1 MDTNDLK
8 TIVQILDLKNRDI
21 TLTTNIFKTLAPVI
35 AGLNKVPEGITKL
48 PKPEGYDK
56 ETYQLSPLGTDI
68 KNNGVN
74 VKLNGAGNAILV
86 KAGTLNKGN
95 DLVCNPDTNGGI
107 LELNPYTY
115 EIINKIRLEQT
126 TFSIDLL
133 ECLVLRPDTIK
144 AIILPVVFLNK
155 ITLPPSLELKFI
167 ADAYKEHRY
176 DGDILTNPQ
185 GNEVPR
191 SSTNPLSLVFL
202 NKQYKGTIHKTTQ
215 NITLPLD

>member
-1 MDTNDLK
+1 MNTEDLK
-8 TIVQILDLKNRDI
+8 TIVSILDLKNRDI

-35 AGLNKVPEGITKL
+35 SGLSKAPEGITKL
-48 PKPEGYDK
+48 SKPASYGELSF
-56 ETYQLSPLGTDI
+56 QLSTLGLDN

-74 VKLNGAGNAILV
+74 IKLNSTGNAVLV

-95 DLVCNPDTNGGI
+95 DLVYNPDTNGGI
-107 LELNPYTY
+107 LEINPYTY
-115 EIINKIRLEQT
+115 EIVNKIRLEQT

-133 ECLVLRPDTIK
+133 ESLVLRPDTIK
-144 AIILPVVFLNK
+144 VIILPIVFLNK

-185 GNEVPR
+185 GN
-191 SSTNPLSLVFL
+191 PLSLVFL
-202 NKQYKGTIHKTTQ
+202 GKQFKGVIHKTSQT
-215 NITLPLD
+215 ITLPLA

>member
-8 TIVQILDLKNRDI
+8 TIVQVLDLKNRDI

-35 AGLNKVPEGITKL
+35 SGLSKAPEGITKIS
-48 PKPEGYDK
+48 KPEGYDK
-56 ETYQLSPLGTDI
+56 NIYQLSTLGTDI
-68 KNNGVN
+68 KNNGITI
-74 VKLNGAGNAILV
+74 KLNSAGNAILV

-107 LELNPYTY
+107 LEINPYTY

-133 ECLVLRPDTIK
+133 ESLVLRPDSIK
-144 AIILPVVFLNK
+144 VIILPVVFLNK

-167 ADAYKEHRY
+167 SDAYKEHRY

-185 GNEVPR
+185 GN
-191 SSTNPLSLVFL
+191 PLSLVFL
-202 NKQYKGTIHKTTQ
+202 GKQFKGVIHKDNYELRLKLTGE
-215 NITLPLD
+215 LL

>member
-35 AGLNKVPEGITKL
+35 SGLSKVPEGITKL
-48 PKPEGYDK
+48 SKPAGYG
-56 ETYQLSPLGTDI
+56 EPSFQLSTLGLDN

-74 VKLNGAGNAILV
+74 IKLNSTGNAILV

-95 DLVCNPDTNGGI
+95 DLVCNPDTHGGI
-107 LELNPYTY
+107 LEINPYTD

-133 ECLVLRPDTIK
+133 ESLVLRPDGIK
-144 AIILPVVFLNK
+144 VIILPVVFLNK

-185 GNEVPR
+185 GN
-191 SSTNPLSLVFL
+191 PLSLVFL
-202 NKQYKGTIHKTTQ
+202 GKQYKGVIHKESP
-215 NITLPLD
+215 NITLPLV

>member
-1 MDTNDLK
+1 MNTEDLK
-8 TIVQILDLKNRDI
+8 TIVSILDLKNRDI

-35 AGLNKVPEGITKL
+35 SGLSKVPEGITKL
-48 PKPEGYDK
+48 SKPAGYG
-56 ETYQLSPLGTDI
+56 EPSFQLSTLGTDN
-68 KNNGVN
+68 KNNGVSI
-74 VKLNGAGNAILV
+74 KLNSTGNAVLV

-107 LELNPYTY
+107 LEINPYTY
-115 EIINKIRLEQT
+115 EIVNKIRLEQT

-133 ECLVLRPDTIK
+133 ESLVLRPDTIK
-144 AIILPVVFLNK
+144 VIILPIVFLNK

-185 GNEVPR
+185 GN
-191 SSTNPLSLVFL
+191 PLSLVFL
-202 NKQYKGTIHKTTQ
+202 GKQFKGVIHKTSQ
-215 NITLPLD
+215 NITLPLV

>member
-8 TIVQILDLKNRDI
+8 TIVQVLDLKNRDI

-35 AGLNKVPEGITKL
+35 GGLSKDISSVLPEGKIKIE
-48 PKPEGYDK
+48 KPVEG
-56 ETYQLSPLGTDI
+56 YQLSPLGLDN

-74 VKLNGAGNAILV
+74 IKLNSAGNAILV

-107 LELNPYTY
+107 LEINPYTY

-133 ECLVLRPDTIK
+133 ESLVLRPDSIK
-144 AIILPVVFLNK
+144 VIILPVVFLNK

-185 GNEVPR
+185 GN
-191 SSTNPLSLVFL
+191 PLSLVFL
-202 NKQYKGTIHKTTQ
+202 GKQYKGVIHKDNNELRLKLTRE
-215 NITLPLD
+215 LL